1 MGEHEGPPPP
11 LAGANKEHAGDAD
24 EFTSEKDPG
33 PHRFIIHTVSI
44 AGNRPPKLRIYSLE
58 LANGR

>member
-44 AGNRPPKLRIYSLE
+44 AGN
-58 LANGR
+58 